1 MEKMSLGVLSPPPPP
16 RKSKIWYRS
25 VDDISKCSFRN
36 YLILGMDA
44 SDSTIPLHVG
54 FQNLHILKSNNNK

>member
-1 MEKMSLGVLSPPPPP
+1 MSFGVLSSPESP
-16 RKSKIWYRS
+16 KYGIRS
-25 VDDISKCSFRN
+25 VDDISKSSFRN

-54 FQNLHILKSNNNK
+54 F